1 VHRDVVQVEG
11 RDLAL
16 LTGNGAALVPHANRP
31 HARSTETRVA
41 PSDKPNTSHAI
52 VNICL
57 LRCFTLYELYLQNRS
72 RLRRSL
78 RKLLL

>member
-11 RDLAL
+11 SDLAL
-16 LTGNGAALVPHANRP
+16 LTGNGAALVAHANRP
-31 HARSTETRVA
+31 HAGPETRVA
-41 PSDKPNTSHAI
+41 PSDKPNTSHAT
-52 VNICL
+52 VNICI